1 MNLSHYGALFIGY
14 GIALLLWYVV
24 NRMKPELWKLS
35 DPEFENPG
43 KEFVLLIATIL
54 LILAIGQL
62 YMHGLLIPKI
72 EGISFVTESINQ
84 LLIFSPALLLIRFR
98 KQGLNSLWLPVKDLP
113 WRIGFGV
120 IASFIAVTG
129 YLLVREDAS
138 IISEVYVNILS
149 LGNTQHLVQVFLEDI
164 LIAALFIRLRA
175 WIGTK
180 WSIGI
185 VAALFAASH
194 IPAMIANGVSV
205 GQFTSLILDT
215 ALGIGVLSVLQR
227 ARDIWWFWLVHFTMD
242 MLQYYG
248 SI

>member
-72 EGISFVTESINQ
+72 ESINQ

-227 ARDIWWFWLVHFTMD
+227 SRDIWWFWLVHFTMD

-248 SI
+248 SL